1 MGTYTQIIMSEQEK
15 VTATEQTAEAQPE
28 ATPETAKHDVNYET
42 EETKAQVET
51 VLVETKTGEES
62 MECLMKIRCKL
73 YRNREGM
80 DGKPEWK
87 ERGIGFMKLQRDRA
101 TRKIRFLLRQEK
113 TLKPMANFLLE
124 KDPLCVLVPMANQT
138 AGEEKSWCW

>member
-1 MGTYTQIIMSEQEK
+1 M
-15 VTATEQTAEAQPE
+15 TETKNGEE
-28 ATPETAKHDVNYET
+28 NYE
-42 EETKAQVET
+42 
-51 VLVETKTGEES
+51 
-62 MECLMKIRCKL
+62 CIMKVRCKL
-73 YRNREGM
+73 FRNREGM

-87 ERGIGFMKLQRDRA
+87 ERGIGNMKLQRDRA
-101 TRKIRFLLRQEK
+101 ARKIRFLLRQEK